1 MVLTL
6 PHLRVTLHL
15 VSTVIL
21 MLLCKMLI
29 DPNRLEHRG
38 VVRSTKS
45 RDEDR
50 RVDMFVIEG
59 KGVVVKVTLME
70 ENQRA
75 EL

>member
-1 MVLTL
+1 
-6 PHLRVTLHL
+6 
-15 VSTVIL
+15 
-21 MLLCKMLI
+21 MLI

-50 RVDMFVIEG
+50 RVDMFVKEG